1 METATTPEGFLG
13 SRVDTEMTFA
23 GGARMEVS
31 IRLRKGGGVAEGSMV
46 TLREV
51 GRRGSVGIR
60 LEMLKALTEDSL
72 TALQWWIGDKAAREA
87 AGGIDRQVDTP
98 MADMPFKNGMEFAAQ
113 LVREN
118 LHYPTKL
125 VRPRHDECPGAP
137 RCRPWEDY
145 S

>member
-60 LEMLKALTEDSL
+60 LEMLKALIGYAEEAGVGVSWR
-72 TALQWWIGDKAAREA
+72 ALPAMTLADAKA
-87 AGGIDRQVDTP
+87 V
-98 MADMPFKNGMEFAAQ
+98 ADWAQ
-113 LVREN
+113 LHVE
-118 LHYPTKL
+118 K
-125 VRPRHDECPGAP
+125 PG
-137 RCRPWEDY
+137 R
-145 S
+145 